1 VGAGAA
7 VPVWSVGR
15 LEIAYCSSVG
25 AESMTAL
32 FTLADVLYFIPLVLA
47 YFITDRLLSKYYT
60 GSWWKQPSDVEGN
73 DEL

>member
-1 VGAGAA
+1 
-7 VPVWSVGR
+7 
-15 LEIAYCSSVG
+15 
-25 AESMTAL
+25 MTAL